1 MKKADKKKEIR
12 RTTGKPREENIAGKR
27 ITVMGLGRFGG
38 GVGATR
44 WLVNNGAHVTVSDIA
59 PAEKLANSI
68 AALDGLDI
76 EFHLGGHDE
85 KDFTGCDLL
94 VVNPAIPFNSP
105 FLQIAQKAGVKI
117 TTEINLFIS
126 RCRGEIIGVTGSAG
140 KSTTVSMISAILSS
154 HAPTHLGGNIGVS
167 LLDELD
173 SIEPDHLVVLELS
186 SFQLSYLPLIRKSP
200 RIAVITNLHPNHL
213 DRHGNMANYAE
224 AKKNIFRFQGPDDVL
239 ILNRDD
245 PEVACWADEA
255 FGTVETFSPDD
266 EPFELKIPGRHN
278 QANAQAAW
286 HVAKHFGIER
296 ETVAKTLADFTGL
309 AHRLE
314 LITQYKGIRIYNDS
328 KATTPQETI
337 AALEA
342 FPARKIVAIV
352 GGYDKKIDLPPL
364 HKALVERAKAV
375 ITIGQ
380 TGESIAK
387 GVETIKAGSHFPIV
401 VRAHQLPAA
410 VNAAVGLCQ
419 PGDNLLLSPAC
430 ASYDMFENYQQRGK
444 IFVDL
449 IRSIVPCR

>member
-1 MKKADKKKEIR
+1 
-12 RTTGKPREENIAGKR
+12 
-27 ITVMGLGRFGG
+27 MGLGRFGG
-38 GVGATR
+38 GVGVAR
-44 WLVNNGAHVTVSDIA
+44 WLANNGAHVIVSDIA

-68 AALDGLDI
+68 AALNGLDI
-76 EFHLGGHDE
+76 EFHLGSHDE

-94 VVNPAIPFNSP
+94 VVNPAIPFDSP
-105 FLQIAQKAGVKI
+105 FLQAARNAGVKI
-117 TTEINLFIS
+117 TTEINLFLS

-186 SFQLSYLPLIRKSP
+186 SFQLFYTPLIAKSP
-200 RIAVITNLHPNHL
+200 HVAVITNLHPNHL
-213 DRHGNMANYAE
+213 DRHGNMTNYAE

-245 PEVACWADEA
+245 PEVANWRDESV
-255 FGTVETFSPDD
+255 GIVRTFSPDD
-266 EPFELKIPGRHN
+266 EPAFDLKIPGRHN

-286 HVAKHFGIER
+286 QVAKYFGIAR

-314 LITQYKGIRIYNDS
+314 LITQYKDIRIYNDS

-352 GGYDKKIDLPPL
+352 GGYDKKIDLTPL
-364 HKALVERAKAV
+364 NRALVERAKAV

-401 VRAHQLPAA
+401 VRAHHLPAA
-410 VNAAVGLCQ
+410 VNAAIGLCQ

-430 ASYDMFENYQQRGK
+430 ASHDMFENYQQRGK